1 MCRTIAFGSLFV
13 FLFSVAALGQSV
25 PPRIKPDPQTAKAE
39 VVMKRAIAKVGG
51 DAYLNVKNSVGEGTL
66 SVLNDGGISS
76 YMSFIDVIVYP
87 DRERTDFEERGSK
100 TVQVNTGDTGWMY
113 EEHIEKFGDQTQSQ
127 IDGFKR
133 SVRSHYDYLLRGH
146 WKGGAELSYA
156 GRRQASLGKR
166 NDVVKL
172 EFEDGFWVEYEFA
185 DDGTPMKSVYS
196 TMNIEKQ
203 EVREENR
210 YARLLSASGIT
221 YPSVVDHFTNDAH
234 VFRATYESL
243 KFNQRIPDEIF
254 TKPDNVKKL
263 KKKLKL

>member
-1 MCRTIAFGSLFV
+1 MFRSIAGATFLII
-13 FLFSVAALGQSV
+13 LFSLSVFAQSV
-25 PPRIKPDPQTAKAE
+25 PPTVKPDPQTAKAE
-39 VVMKRAIAKVGG
+39 EVIKRAVAALGG
-51 DAYLNVKNSVGEGTL
+51 ETYLNVRNSVGEGNL
-66 SVLNDGGISS
+66 SVLQDGKIGS
-76 YMSFIDVIVYP
+76 YMTFIDVIVYP

-113 EEHIEKFGDQTQSQ
+113 EEHLERFGDQTESQ
-127 IDGFKR
+127 IEGFKR
-133 SVRSHYDYLLRGH
+133 SVRSHYDFLLRGH
-146 WKGGAELSYA
+146 WKGNAELSYA

-185 DDGTPMKSVYS
+185 DDGTPMKTVYS

-210 YARLLSASGIT
+210 YARFITSGGILFPSA
-221 YPSVVDHFTNDAH
+221 VDHFTNDVH
-234 VFRATYESL
+234 VFRATYDSL
-243 KFNQRIPDEIF
+243 RFNQRIPDGIF
-254 TKPDNVKKL
+254 TRPDTVKPL